1 MASLSEFSI
10 LYVEDEKEQ
19 LETLA
24 KFLEKDAKKIYLAE
38 NGQVGLEAFKKY
50 KPDIVIADIQMP
62 VLNGLQMAEQIKKIS
77 PQTPIIITTAF
88 HDDFI
93 YLKSIDIG
101 VEKFV
106 LKPIN
111 NGVLLHSLLQCAE
124 SLAQKREI
132 EQLNETLQN
141 QLEEIQK
148 SEENLLVTIRTIND
162 GIITTDGNGKIV
174 LMNKVAESLTGCDS
188 EKSIGKPIE
197 EIFKL
202 KTEKTEEE
210 YDLEIQNILDSNG
223 KARFFNNL
231 VLRSRNGINRVISG
245 SASPIKTVKNEIS
258 GIVLVFYDITAKRK
272 LQDELLRLE
281 KSESINVLAGG
292 IAHDFNNLL
301 TAINGNI
308 SLAKM
313 FTKPTDEKI
322 IKRLEIAQNTTL
334 KAVELTKQLMS
345 FAKTGSST
353 KKTSSIVE
361 LVEESAHFDLRGS
374 SIKCEVNSSKDLWK
388 VEVDQGQIGQ
398 VIDNLIINAKQAIPS
413 NGTIWINC
421 ENIEINEQNPL
432 LLPNGNYVKI
442 SIKDDGTGISKESL
456 NKIFDPYFTTKKNG
470 NGLGLASCFSII
482 KSHNGHISVDS
493 ELGIGTTF
501 TIYLPAS
508 EQKIEEKKATLKKL
522 QLGKGNILVM
532 DDEET
537 ILEVAEG
544 VLNHLGYN
552 PLLAKNGEETIELYQ
567 KHLNSESPI
576 DLIIMDLT
584 ISGGLG
590 AEETIQKLKILDP
603 NVKAI
608 ISSGYQNNPA
618 LIKPEKFGFCGA
630 INKPFTVQ
638 ELSETLHKALSPI
651 EAI

>member
-1 MASLSEFSI
+1 MASLSEFTI

-19 LETLA
+19 LEGLA
-24 KFLEKDAKKIYLAE
+24 EFLRKDAKEIYLAE
-38 NGQVGLEAFKKY
+38 NGQVGLEMFEKHQ
-50 KPDIVIADIQMP
+50 PDIVIADIQMP
-62 VLNGLQMAEQIKKIS
+62 LMNGLQMSEKIKKIS

-101 VEKFV
+101 VDKFV

-124 SLAQKREI
+124 NLAQKREI
-132 EQLNETLQN
+132 EKLNETLQE
-141 QLEEIQK
+141 QLDEIQK
-148 SEENLLVTIRTIND
+148 NEENLLVTIRSIND
-162 GIITTDGNGKIV
+162 GIITTDESGKVV
-174 LMNKVAESLTGCDS
+174 LMNKVAEFLTGCLS
-188 EKSIGKPIE
+188 EDSIGKPIE
-197 EIFKL
+197 EIFCL
-202 KTEKTEEE
+202 RTEKTEE
-210 YDLEIQNILDSNG
+210 DVNIEFEKISGKDG

-231 VLRSRNGINRVISG
+231 ILQNKNGNSRVISG
-245 SASPIKTVKNEIS
+245 SASPTSSSKDENS
-258 GIVLVFYDITAKRK
+258 GLVLVFYDITAKRK

-313 FTKPTDEKI
+313 FAKPTDEKI
-322 IKRLEIAQNTTL
+322 MKRLEIAQSTTL
-334 KAVELTKQLMS
+334 KAVALTKQLMS

-361 LVEESAHFDLRGS
+361 LIEESAHFDLRGS
-374 SIKCEVNSSKDLWK
+374 SIKSEVTSSKDLWK
-388 VEVDQGQIGQ
+388 VEIDQGQIGQ

-421 ENIEINEQNPL
+421 ENAEINERNPL

-482 KSHNGHISVDS
+482 QSHNGHITVDS

-508 EQKIEEKKATLKKL
+508 EAKIEASKSPLKKL
-522 QLGKGNILVM
+522 KLGKGNVLVM

-552 PLLAKNGEETIELYQ
+552 PLLAKNGEETIEIYQ
-567 KHLNSESPI
+567 ESMKSDSPI
-576 DLIIMDLT
+576 DLVIMDLT

-590 AEETIQKLKILDP
+590 AEETIRKLKVLDP

-618 LIKPEKFGFCGA
+618 LVKPEEFGFCGS

-638 ELSETLHKALSPI
+638 ELSETLHKALNLVM
-651 EAI
+651 

>member
-1 MASLSEFSI
+1 MASLSEFTI

-19 LETLA
+19 LEALA
-24 KFLEKDAKKIYLAE
+24 EFLGKDAKKIYLAE
-38 NGQVGLEAFKKY
+38 NGQVGLEMFEKHQ
-50 KPDIVIADIQMP
+50 PDIVIADIQMP
-62 VLNGLQMAEQIKKIS
+62 LMNGLQMSERIKEIS

-101 VEKFV
+101 VDKFV

-124 SLAQKREI
+124 DLAQKREI
-132 EQLNETLQN
+132 EKLNETLQE
-141 QLEEIQK
+141 QIGEIQK
-148 SEENLLVTIRTIND
+148 SEENLLVTIRSIND
-162 GIITTDGNGKIV
+162 GIITTDENGKIV
-174 LMNKVAESLTGCDS
+174 LMNKVAEFLTGHLS
-188 EKSIGKPIE
+188 EDSIGKSVE

-202 KTEKTEEE
+202 KTEKTEEDVE
-210 YDLEIQNILDSNG
+210 FEVEKTLG
-223 KARFFNNL
+223 KDGKVRFFNNL
-231 VLRSRNGINRVISG
+231 ILRSQNGIDRVISG
-245 SASPIKTVKNEIS
+245 SASPIHSQQSDSS
-258 GIVLVFYDITAKRK
+258 GLVIVFYDITAKRK

-313 FTKPTDEKI
+313 FAKPTDEKI
-322 IKRLEIAQNTTL
+322 MKRLEIAQNTTL
-334 KAVELTKQLMS
+334 KAVALTKQLMS

-374 SIKCEVNSSKDLWK
+374 SINSEVSAAKDLWK
-388 VEVDQGQIGQ
+388 VEIDQGQIGQ

-421 ENIEINEQNPL
+421 ENEEINERNPL

-442 SIKDDGTGISKESL
+442 SIRDDGTGISKESL

-508 EQKIEEKKATLKKL
+508 ETQIETPKLALKKL
-522 QLGKGNILVM
+522 KLGKGNVLVM

-552 PLLAKNGEETIELYQ
+552 PLLAKNGEETIKIYQ
-567 KHLNSESPI
+567 ESMKSDSPI
-576 DLIIMDLT
+576 DLVIMDLT

-590 AEETIQKLKILDP
+590 AEETIQKLKVLDP
-603 NVKAI
+603 NVRAI

-618 LIKPEKFGFCGA
+618 LVKPEEFGFCGS

-638 ELSETLHKALSPI
+638 ELSETLHKALNLVM
-651 EAI
+651 